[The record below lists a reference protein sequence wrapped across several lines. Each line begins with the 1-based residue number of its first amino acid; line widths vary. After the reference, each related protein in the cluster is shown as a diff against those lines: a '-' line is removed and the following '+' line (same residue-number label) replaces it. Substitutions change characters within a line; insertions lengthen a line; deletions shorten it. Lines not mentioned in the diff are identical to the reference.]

1 MSTQKTPE
9 EKKQKR
15 CFIIT
20 PIGHDNS
27 EIRRNADGLIG
38 AVILPVLREL
48 NIEGVA
54 AHQIDISGSI
64 TKQVIQRLVED
75 DLVIANLT
83 GLNPNVMYEL
93 AVRHAKRLPVVV
105 VAEHGTNLPFD
116 IATERTL
123 FYTNDM
129 AGVEDLKPRLGKAIV
144 SALED
149 REPDNPIYNAVKDSI
164 MREMV
169 EKNSTDTEK
178 YIIDKIDALTSQI
191 SLITLNNQNAS
202 RRAMYGLKFVVN
214 ASLLEKTVQVL
225 TDLHIH
231 ELIDYYFTTL
241 SNNTV
246 FFDIDVDSKTS
257 GIHIATILRN
267 TGLVLQAVETYSRNK

>member
-1 MSTQKTPE
+1 MSTKKAPE
-9 EKKQKR
+9 EKEKKQRR

-20 PIGHDNS
+20 PIGNDNS

-38 AVILPVLREL
+38 AVILPVLNEL
-48 NIEGVA
+48 DIIGVA

-75 DLVIANLT
+75 ELVIANLT

-105 VAEHGTNLPFD
+105 VAEFGTNLPFD

-129 AGVEDLKPRLGKAIV
+129 AGVEDLKPRLEKAIV
-144 SALED
+144 TALED
-149 REPDNPIYNAVKDSI
+149 NEPDNPIYNAVKEGI

-169 EKNSTDTEK
+169 VKNSTDTEK
-178 YIIDKIDALTSQI
+178 YILDKLDQI
-191 SLITLNNQNAS
+191 SQTLINFSNSTPRIQPVIKSDYITLKIGMHDKPYVLGVINSLIIPITSMYSLNNFREAITIPS
-202 RRAMYGLKFVVN
+202 KPKTIIEKLFIM
-214 ASLLEKTVQVL
+214 LEQKSIDFEYES
-225 TDLHIH
+225 TDLP
-231 ELIDYYFTTL
+231 F
-241 SNNTV
+241 
-246 FFDIDVDSKTS
+246 
-257 GIHIATILRN
+257 
-267 TGLVLQAVETYSRNK
+267 